1 MLLGDFDHLNAELEA
16 MQWRVRYALDN
27 LDSIER
33 RDEVR
38 GRLQSVL
45 FRLDDLCE
53 LFEKGN

>member
-53 LFEKGN
+53 LFEKG

>member
-45 FRLDDLCE
+45 FRLDDLRE
-53 LFEKGN
+53 LFEKG

>member
-45 FRLDDLCE
+45 FRLDDLRE
-53 LFEKGN
+53 LFEKS

>member
-1 MLLGDFDHLNAELEA
+1 

-53 LFEKGN
+53 LFEKG